1 MSATPRNSWSH
12 LHRIKMEPILALQR
26 SDKDCSTQDKHISV
40 FSTPNTSC
48 CVYLIDHALY
58 WTEPDSLQDRLNW
71 HPTVW
76 RTANFGSCTFSLFG
90 SKSVQDPDLGTTN
103 QWVQSRSRGI
113 GASNKG
119 WELFRRFVAISAT
132 CQGYTRSCDPDLEPP
147 KPFQPQYPS
156 LWNWV
161 VCSTNFAG
169 RKFLHFP
176 VRFLFLFLAFVN
188 CHFFRSPRATPIVKS
203 ATTQSLIHSPIELPA
218 PKMKMIRYG
227 DFPRG
232 ERERAILAV
241 LLFEISLYSAP
252 SGCKKPFILLAVQL
266 YLLQLSGS
274 I

>member
-113 GASNKG
+113 GASNQG

-132 CQGYTRSCDPDLEPP
+132 CQGYTRSCDPDLEPL
-147 KPFQPQYPS
+147 KPLQPQCQS

-176 VRFLFLFLAFVN
+176 VRFLFPFLAFVN
-188 CHFFRSPRATPIVKS
+188 CHFFPI
-203 ATTQSLIHSPIELPA
+203 PPA
-218 PKMKMIRYG
+218 RP
-227 DFPRG
+227 P
-232 ERERAILAV
+232 L
-241 LLFEISLYSAP
+241 
-252 SGCKKPFILLAVQL
+252 
-266 YLLQLSGS
+266 
-274 I
+274 